1 MEVAM
6 STLPDSTGNLTGK
19 AKAIYNDILER
30 RTAQGA
36 TVRGLY
42 IPLMNHPELTQ
53 HIERLGYYL
62 KFEGKLPRDAYQFI
76 VLSMARRIGVAFEW
90 IDHVEPAKA
99 AGLSNALI
107 DAVLKTDRGSIPHP
121 YSLILD
127 TIDIVLEFKSIPENI
142 QTKMIDIYG
151 VQGLLEVV
159 TLCGFYQMVGEIT
172 EAFDVPLP
180 EGSVNPFQ

>member
-1 MEVAM
+1 MTAK
-6 STLPDSTGNLTGK
+6 LTGK
-19 AKAIYNDILER
+19 AKEIYDDILAR
-30 RTAQGA
+30 RTVQGA
-36 TVRGLY
+36 RVRGLY

-76 VLSMARRIGVAFEW
+76 VLSIARRIGVAFEW
-90 IDHVEPAKA
+90 VDHVAHAKS
-99 AGLSNALI
+99 AGLSDALI
-107 DAVLKTDRGSIPHP
+107 EAILKADRDSIPHP
-121 YSLILD
+121 YSVILD
-127 TIDIVLEFKSIPENI
+127 TIDVVLEFKSIPENI
-142 QTKMIDIYG
+142 QNEMINIFG

-180 EGSVNPFQ
+180 ENAVKPF